1 MLEKV
6 LEQLLLRFLAPY
18 LEGLSREKLRLGV
31 FSGLVELK
39 DLRVKREAPEALN
52 FQTLRVKTDSVRLLR
67 LCVPWKRL
75 YSGMVV
81 VFVEG
86 LHFEVEE
93 LIGDGADAGRE
104 ADGRRRARGAAAEPR
119 QAAAARQG
127 GGAGQ
132 AAGKKQSKGLTPA
145 SAPSSLAP
153 S

>member
-6 LEQLLLRFLAPY
+6 LDQLLLRFLAPY

-93 LIGDGADAGRE
+93 LVGDGADAGRG
-104 ADGRRRARGAAAEPR
+104 ADGHRRARGAAAEPR
-119 QAAAARQG
+119 QAAARQG

-145 SAPSSLAP
+145 SAPSSLAR